1 MKKLSTEGERYFFLK
16 DRCIGIGIGIFRHI
30 IWINNT
36 NTVT

>member
-1 MKKLSTEGERYFFLK
+1 MKKLSTEGELFFLK
-16 DRCIGIGIGIFRHI
+16 DQCIGIGIGIFRQI